1 MVENII
7 LQNQYKAY
15 TSGLY
20 KTIQLYGDVAS
31 TAAGEVMYDFTNSL
45 NPTVDIASANMLD
58 ISSIMVKSI
67 HENILTTS
75 DKITLNYI
83 ATTQLSNLVYKLFKD
98 QLSALTRDSLS
109 AKVLT
114 DVLKPLTFI
123 ANAYDTQ
130 QAGEFERILRSS
142 MLTLHAKTTILRSKM
157 ESSVVDSYNLFKAL
171 YDLYQTPRDGGGA
184 SRIMDIGIKYSKD
197 YLKLAIEMNKLEIAM
212 ILMHL
217 QNNFVKGF
225 AEAKPIYHG
234 NNIRLYD
241 ETDDKALSIFAV
253 YHEDVGIYATKLLP
267 RITMLSALL
276 MMDNQKFE

>member
-1 MVENII
+1 
-7 LQNQYKAY
+7 
-15 TSGLY
+15 
-20 KTIQLYGDVAS
+20 
-31 TAAGEVMYDFTNSL
+31 
-45 NPTVDIASANMLD
+45 
-58 ISSIMVKSI
+58 
-67 HENILTTS
+67 
-75 DKITLNYI
+75 
-83 ATTQLSNLVYKLFKD
+83 
-98 QLSALTRDSLS
+98 
-109 AKVLT
+109 
-114 DVLKPLTFI
+114 
-123 ANAYDTQ
+123 
-130 QAGEFERILRSS
+130 

-171 YDLYQTPRDGGGA
+171 YDLYQTKQGDNGA

-225 AEAKPIYHG
+225 KEGTPIYHG

-253 YHEDVGIYATKLLP
+253 YHADVGIYATKLLP

-276 MMDNQKFE
+276 MMDSQQALGMMVENKLVLENSFNEDNI